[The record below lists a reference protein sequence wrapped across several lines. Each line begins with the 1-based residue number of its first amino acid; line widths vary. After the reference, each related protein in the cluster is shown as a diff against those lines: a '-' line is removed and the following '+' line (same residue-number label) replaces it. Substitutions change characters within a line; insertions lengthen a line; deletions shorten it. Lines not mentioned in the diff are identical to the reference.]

1 MPRVSVII
9 PTNNRPHMLVRAV
22 QSAARAG
29 SSVEVIVV
37 DDGSTDQTA
46 EVCQKLEGIKYIRL
60 EHNQGVAGARN
71 IGILASSSDYVAF
84 LDDDDLRLPGTLDK
98 QVEVLMRNKQ
108 AGFVCAQM
116 LIADQEGR
124 MAGEVAGPKSSG
136 ENAFWELLE
145 LDFPVMPISV
155 VIRKECFNN
164 VGLLNANLSGIDD
177 WDLLVRIAELYP
189 VLVLNEPVSIY
200 RKPTPYSDQGSS
212 DQAQHLSRALK
223 HQLQLLRLPRVKMAP
238 LAEQKEIRRRT
249 VNRVV
254 ETLLW
259 NAALAIPQGA
269 ISFACRN
276 TCTALRLSPSH
287 ALRVART
294 RRLAL
299 VLKAR
304 R

>member
-1 MPRVSVII
+1 MPKVSIII

-22 QSAARAG
+22 ESAARAG
-29 SSVEVIVV
+29 SNVEVIVV

-46 EVCQKLEGIKYIRL
+46 EVCQKTKGIKYVRL

-71 IGILASSSDYVAF
+71 VGILASSSDYVAF

-98 QVEVLMRNKQ
+98 QVDVLMRNKQ

-116 LIADQEGR
+116 LMADQEGR
-124 MAGEVAGPKSSG
+124 MTGEMTGPKSSG

-145 LDFPVMPISV
+145 LDFPVMPLSV

-164 VGLLNANLSGIDD
+164 VGLLNASLPGIDD
-177 WDLLVRIAELYP
+177 WDVLVRIAELYP
-189 VLVLNEPVSIY
+189 VLVLNEPVAIY
-200 RKPTPYSDQGSS
+200 RKPTASSNQGSS
-212 DQAQHLSRALK
+212 GQAKHLCRALH

-259 NAALAIPQGA
+259 NAALAISQGA
-269 ISFACRN
+269 NSLACRN
-276 TCTALRLSPSH
+276 IFTALRLSPSH
-287 ALRVART
+287 ALRVARP
-294 RRLAL
+294 RRLAQ

-304 R
+304 P

>member
-1 MPRVSVII
+1 MPKVSVII
-9 PTNNRPHMLVRAV
+9 PTNNRSHMLVRAV

-37 DDGSTDQTA
+37 DDASTDQTA
-46 EVCQKLEGIKYIRL
+46 EVCQKLEGIKYVRL

-71 IGILASSSDYVAF
+71 VGILASSSDYVAF

-98 QVEVLMRNKQ
+98 QVEAPMRIKQ

-116 LIADQEGR
+116 LMADQEGR
-124 MAGEVAGPKSSG
+124 MTGEVAGPKSSG

-164 VGLLNANLSGIDD
+164 IGLLDANLSGIDD
-177 WDLLVRIAELYP
+177 WDVLVRIAELYS
-189 VLVLNEPVSIY
+189 VIVLNEPVCIY

-212 DQAQHLSRALK
+212 NQAQHLSRALR
-223 HQLQLLRLPRVKMAP
+223 HQLQLLRLPRVKMAS
-238 LAEQKEIRRRT
+238 LAHQQEIRRRM

-254 ETLLW
+254 DTLLW
-259 NAALAIPQGA
+259 NAARAIPQGA

-276 TCTALRLSPSH
+276 IFAALRLSPSR
-287 ALRVART
+287 ALRVLRP

-299 VLKAR
+299 VLKAHR
-304 R
+304 

>member
-1 MPRVSVII
+1 
-9 PTNNRPHMLVRAV
+9 
-22 QSAARAG
+22 
-29 SSVEVIVV
+29 
-37 DDGSTDQTA
+37 
-46 EVCQKLEGIKYIRL
+46 
-60 EHNQGVAGARN
+60 
-71 IGILASSSDYVAF
+71 
-84 LDDDDLRLPGTLDK
+84 LPGTLDK
-98 QVEVLMRNKQ
+98 QVEVLTRNKQ

-116 LIADQEGR
+116 LMADQDGR
-124 MAGEVAGPKSSG
+124 MTGEVAGPKSSG

-145 LDFPVMPISV
+145 LDFPAMPISV

-212 DQAQHLSRALK
+212 RQAQHLSRALK
-223 HQLQLLRLPRVKMAP
+223 HQLQLLRLPRVRLAP

-269 ISFACRN
+269 ISSACRN
-276 TCTALRLSPSH
+276 TSTALRLSPSH
-287 ALRVART
+287 ALRVAHP
-294 RRLAL
+294 RRFAQ

>member
-46 EVCQKLEGIKYIRL
+46 EVCQKLEGIKYVRL

-71 IGILASSSDYVAF
+71 VGILASSSDYVAF

-98 QVEVLMRNKQ
+98 QVEALMRNKQ

-116 LIADQEGR
+116 LMADQEGR
-124 MAGEVAGPKSSG
+124 MTGEVTGPKSSG
-136 ENAFWELLE
+136 QNAFWELLE
-145 LDFPVMPISV
+145 LDFPVMPLSV

-164 VGLLNANLSGIDD
+164 VGLLNASLPGIDD
-177 WDLLVRIAELYP
+177 WDVLVRIAELYP
-189 VLVLNEPVSIY
+189 VLVLNEPVGVY
-200 RKPTPYSDQGSS
+200 RKPTPSSDQGSS
-212 DQAQHLSRALK
+212 GQAKHLSRALH

-238 LAEQKEIRRRT
+238 LTEQKEIRRRT

-259 NAALAIPQGA
+259 NAALAIPTGA
-269 ISFACRN
+269 NSFACRN
-276 TCTALRLSPSH
+276 ILAALRLSPSH
-287 ALRVART
+287 ALSVVRP